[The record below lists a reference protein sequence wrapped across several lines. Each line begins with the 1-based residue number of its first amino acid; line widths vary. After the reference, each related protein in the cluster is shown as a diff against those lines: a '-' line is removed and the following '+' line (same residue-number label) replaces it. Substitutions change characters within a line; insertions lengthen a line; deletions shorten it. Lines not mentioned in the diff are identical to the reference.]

1 MACSVLSHTKSM
13 LEKYT
18 SQKIG
23 ITNRVT
29 EIATTENTGSF
40 ILHSTWNGVLALVY
54 KSKSMFSYMILFS
67 NIIP

>member
-1 MACSVLSHTKSM
+1 M

-18 SQKIG
+18 SKKIG

-29 EIATTENTGSF
+29 EIATTENISSF
-40 ILHSTWNGVLALVY
+40 ILHSIWNGVFALLY
-54 KSKSMFSYMILFS
+54 KSKRMFSYILFS